1 VAGLLAAN
9 YAHEIVSRLP
19 GYDWL
24 HSHHPFYLAE
34 SIDKLFGVAV
44 CVLAIRALYRLGPR
58 GICSELGLS
67 APLRPAVAFGFFAS
81 LPMLI
86 GFAFTRSFTPHI
98 QVFPLLFLTGFSPL
112 VEEIEFR
119 GFGAWQ
125 LQRRTKWP
133 FWIAV
138 WPSAVLFG
146 YGHVEQG
153 QGLQEMLGLFFLTGS
168 GAVIFSWLVCRWQ
181 NLWVAVTLHIFMN
194 LWWELFSVARSAIG
208 GWFPFVLQTA
218 VMLFAILLTWYW
230 TRPGP
235 RAADSW
241 FPRARPPKVPG
252 GNA

>member
-1 VAGLLAAN
+1 MDSSSRSWKIAATTIAGLLVAN
-9 YAHEIVSRLP
+9 YAHEIVSGLP

-34 SIDKLFGVAV
+34 SIDKLFGTAV
-44 CVLAIRALYRLGPR
+44 CVLAIWALYRMGPR

-67 APLRPAVAFGFFAS
+67 APPLPAIAFGFCAS

-86 GFAFTRSFTPHI
+86 GFAFTRSFTRNI
-98 QVFPLLFLTGFSPL
+98 QVFPVLFLTVLSPL

-125 LQRRTKWP
+125 PLRGTKWP

-153 QGLQEMLGLFFLTGS
+153 QGFPQILGLFFLTGS
-168 GAVIFSWLVCRWQ
+168 GAVIFSWLVYRWQ
-181 NLWVAVTLHIFMN
+181 NLWVAVALHIFMN

-218 VMLFAILLTWYW
+218 AMLFAILLTWYW
-230 TRPGP
+230 TRPRP
-235 RAADSW
+235 RAAGS
-241 FPRARPPKVPG
+241 
-252 GNA
+252 